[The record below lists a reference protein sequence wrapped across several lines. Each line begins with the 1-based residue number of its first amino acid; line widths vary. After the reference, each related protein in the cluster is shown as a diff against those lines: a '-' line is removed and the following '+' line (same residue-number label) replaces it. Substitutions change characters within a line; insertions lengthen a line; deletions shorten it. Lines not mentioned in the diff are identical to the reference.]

1 MSKVLEGQL
10 SAAGLRFAIV
20 VSRFNS
26 FITERLLGGA
36 MDALTRAGG
45 SADLIDV
52 IKVPGSWEV
61 PMIAGEVARQ
71 DRYDAVICLSAVI
84 RGDTPHFDYVAAEAA
99 KGIAHVAAETGV
111 PVAFGVLTTN
121 TLEQAIDRA
130 GAKGGNKGFDAAMT
144 AIDRKSTR
152 LNSSHVVIS
161 YAVFCLKKQ
170 KKTHIARQQCQV
182 SIIYDI
188 RSRLATSS

>member
-1 MSKVLEGQL
+1 MMPRVIEGQL
-10 SAAGLRFAIV
+10 NASGLKVAIV

-26 FITERLLGGA
+26 FITERLLAGA
-36 MDALTRAGG
+36 IDALQRHGCNSDA
-45 SADLIDV
+45 IDV

-61 PMIAGEVARQ
+61 PLAAGEVARQ
-71 DRYDAVICLSAVI
+71 HRYDAVICLSAVI
-84 RGDTPHFDYVAAEAA
+84 RGETPHFDYVAGEAA

-144 AIDRKSTR
+144 AIEMAN
-152 LNSSHVVIS
+152 L
-161 YAVFCLKKQ
+161 L
-170 KKTHIARQQCQV
+170 RQLRQGP
-182 SIIYDI
+182 
-188 RSRLATSS
+188 